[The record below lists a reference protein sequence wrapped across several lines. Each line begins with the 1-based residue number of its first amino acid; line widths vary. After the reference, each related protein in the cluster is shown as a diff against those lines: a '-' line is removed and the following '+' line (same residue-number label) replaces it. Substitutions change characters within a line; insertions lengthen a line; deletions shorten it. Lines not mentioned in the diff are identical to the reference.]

1 MACIL
6 VCRHKLPLSWPA
18 ADLHRILL
26 PLQRPPPPASSQY
39 ISNAI
44 TTPPQTDDSDAA
56 KFTQNL
62 VK

>member
-1 MACIL
+1 M
-6 VCRHKLPLSWPA
+6 LPC
-18 ADLHRILL
+18 L
-26 PLQRPPPPASSQY
+26 PCLYRLQY

-44 TTPPQTDDSDAA
+44 VQPPQTDDSDAA

>member
-1 MACIL
+1 MQTQ
-6 VCRHKLPLSWPA
+6 RGEPP
-18 ADLHRILL
+18 DL
-26 PLQRPPPPASSQY
+26 PASCFLTPSVRFPQY

-44 TTPPQTDDSDAA
+44 VQPPQTDDSDAA